1 MKQPNCSLIQ
11 PKIKLLPCAGKNI
24 QHKSLT
30 TVYGLAYRLTV
41 APHWVIG
48 CRNPCNSKAIIDA
61 PSVFFIIENNV
72 LAHRFTVWGSSASLG
87 VIAGLYGQ
95 HTVLSMVAQ
104 AGQPQGWPVSFEAGI
119 ATPVWATT
127 INECRNSGGSKYCY
141 SKEIIIMMTTPT
153 QSYPQYTWLF
163 LAVRRSDVTER
174 PHRETITA
182 QSEREARG
190 LLARDFVLSFAGRLP
205 AREVTHG

>member
-11 PKIKLLPCAGKNI
+11 PKIKLLPYAGKNI
-24 QHKSLT
+24 QHKRLT
-30 TVYGLAYRLTV
+30 TVYSLAYRLTV
-41 APHWVIG
+41 APHWAIG
-48 CRNPCNSKAIIDA
+48 RENPFLLQATIDA
-61 PSVFFIIENNV
+61 ASVFFVVQNNV
-72 LAHRFTVWGSSASLG
+72 LAHRFTVWCSSARLG

-104 AGQPQGWPVSFEAGI
+104 AGQLSGWPVSCNAGI
-119 ATPVWATT
+119 LTPVWATT
-127 INECRNSGGSKYCY
+127 HYERENSGGSMFMLLQ
-141 SKEIIIMMTTPT
+141 EIIIMMTTPT